1 MRNLITKKGNYSLSF
16 MGRVWGGV
24 FLLLSTSSCT
34 IAQSIKVNQVGY
46 YPSETKVAVIE
57 PTVTTKSF
65 TLKDAKGKKVW
76 AGKAVRT
83 SVSPFTQKV
92 RQIVDFSTVKKPGT
106 YTFVAGKEEQT
117 VVIKDNAFAD
127 VAKAAMKAF
136 YLQRTAM
143 PIEEKYAG
151 VYARPAAHMDDK
163 VVVHESAASPLRP
176 AGTVISS
183 PYGWY
188 DAGDFNKYIV
198 NSGFTIGVLLQ
209 AYEINK
215 AYADKMNLVIPESED
230 AVPDFL
236 DEVMYNLKW
245 MITMQDPYDGGVYHK
260 LTTPNFEGFEMPVN
274 CHQTRYVVQKS
285 TQAALDFA
293 ASLAQ
298 AARIYSAYPKYQS
311 FAKEAV
317 KAAERAYA
325 WAVKNPNF
333 FYDQNGNNEKYSPK
347 VNTGMYDDKAS
358 ADEFF
363 WAATELYLTTKQAS
377 YFEQAKAFMP
387 QSYRVPTWGE
397 VSGLGVQQWINQSLL
412 GKIDGIDF
420 PVEKMKA
427 DLLAFCDDC
436 MLRMPTSSFNAP
448 HGNRIQDF
456 PWGSNSEMC
465 AGQGIALTYAY
476 TLTKDRKYLSAAIA
490 DADYLLG
497 RNATGYCFV
506 TGFGTKQVMHPHQR
520 LSEADGIDAPLPG
533 FLAGGPNP
541 GQQDIAQVT
550 TYPSKAAD
558 ESYTDDMNSYAS
570 NEIAINWNAYLVG
583 LMMTI
588 DAELSK

>member
-1 MRNLITKKGNYSLSF
+1 MRNLITKKGNYSLPF

-24 FLLLSTSSCT
+24 FLGLLSTSCT
-34 IAQSIKVNQVGY
+34 SAQSIKVNQVGY

-57 PTVTTKSF
+57 PTVTAKSF
-65 TLKDAKGKKVW
+65 VLKDAKGKKVW
-76 AGKAVRT
+76 SGKAVRT

-92 RQIVDFSTVKKPGT
+92 RQVVDFSTVKTPGT
-106 YTFVAGKEEQT
+106 YTFVAGKEEQK
-117 VVIKDNAFAD
+117 VVIKENAFAD

-136 YLQRTAM
+136 YLQRTGM
-143 PIEEKYAG
+143 PIEAKYAG
-151 VYARPAAHMDDK
+151 AYARPAAHMDDK
-163 VVVHESAASPLRP
+163 VVVHPSAASPLRP

-285 TQAALDFA
+285 TQASLDFA

-325 WAVKNPNF
+325 WAVKNPTF
-333 FYDQNGNNEKYSPK
+333 YYDQNGNNQKYSPK

-363 WAATELYLTTKQAS
+363 WAATELYLTTKQNS

-427 DLLAFCDDC
+427 DLLAFCDEC

-448 HGNRIQDF
+448 HGNREQDF

-476 TLTKDRKYLSAAIA
+476 TLTKDRKYLEAAIA

-541 GQQDIAQVT
+541 GQQDIANVT

-588 DAELSK
+588 DATLSK

>member
-1 MRNLITKKGNYSLSF
+1 MRNLITKKGNYSLPF

-24 FLLLSTSSCT
+24 FLGLLSTSCT
-34 IAQSIKVNQVGY
+34 SAQSIKVNQVGY

-57 PTVTTKSF
+57 PTVTAKSF
-65 TLKDAKGKKVW
+65 VLKDAKGKKVW
-76 AGKAVRT
+76 SGKAVRT

-92 RQIVDFSTVKKPGT
+92 RQVVDFSTVKTPGT
-106 YTFVAGKEEQT
+106 YTFVAGKEEQK
-117 VVIKDNAFAD
+117 VVIKENAFAD

-136 YLQRTAM
+136 YLQRTGM
-143 PIEEKYAG
+143 PIEAKYAG
-151 VYARPAAHMDDK
+151 AYARPAAHMDDK
-163 VVVHESAASPLRP
+163 VVVHPSAASPLRP

-215 AYADKMNLVIPESED
+215 VYADKMNLVIPESED

-285 TQAALDFA
+285 TQASLDFA

-325 WAVKNPNF
+325 WAVKNPTF
-333 FYDQNGNNEKYSPK
+333 YYDQNGNNQKYSPK

-363 WAATELYLTTKQAS
+363 WAATELYLTTKQNS
-377 YFEQAKAFMP
+377 YFEQAKSFMP

-412 GKIDGIDF
+412 GKLDGIDF

-448 HGNRIQDF
+448 HGNRVQDF

-476 TLTKDRKYLSAAIA
+476 TLTKDHKYLSAAIA

-520 LSEADGIDAPLPG
+520 LSEDDGIDAPLPD

-541 GQQDIAQVT
+541 GQQDIANVT

-588 DAELSK
+588 DATLSK

>member
-1 MRNLITKKGNYSLSF
+1 MRNLITKKGNYSLPF

-24 FLLLSTSSCT
+24 FLGLLSTSCT
-34 IAQSIKVNQVGY
+34 SAQSIKVNQVGY

-57 PTVTTKSF
+57 PTVTAKSF
-65 TLKDAKGKKVW
+65 VLKDAKGKKVW
-76 AGKAVRT
+76 SGKAVRT

-92 RQIVDFSTVKKPGT
+92 RQVVDFSTVKTPGT
-106 YTFVAGKEEQT
+106 YTFVAGKEEQK
-117 VVIKDNAFAD
+117 VVIKENAFAD

-136 YLQRTAM
+136 YLQRTGM
-143 PIEEKYAG
+143 PIEAKYAG
-151 VYARPAAHMDDK
+151 AYARPAAHMDDK
-163 VVVHESAASPLRP
+163 VVVHPSAASPLRP

-188 DAGDFNKYIV
+188 DSGDFNKYIV

-285 TQAALDFA
+285 TQASLDFA

-325 WAVKNPNF
+325 WAVKNPTF
-333 FYDQNGNNEKYSPK
+333 YYDQNGNNQKYSPK

-363 WAATELYLTTKQAS
+363 WAATELYLTTKQNS
-377 YFEQAKAFMP
+377 YFEQAKSFMP

-412 GKIDGIDF
+412 GKLDGIDF
-420 PVEKMKA
+420 PIEKMKA

-448 HGNRIQDF
+448 HGNRVQDF

-476 TLTKDRKYLSAAIA
+476 TLTKDHKYLSAAIA

-541 GQQDIAQVT
+541 GQQDIANVT

-588 DAELSK
+588 DATLSK

>member
-1 MRNLITKKGNYSLSF
+1 MRNLITKKGNYSLPF

-24 FLLLSTSSCT
+24 FWGLLSTSCT
-34 IAQSIKVNQVGY
+34 SAQSIKVNQVGY

-57 PTVTTKSF
+57 PTVTAKSF
-65 TLKDAKGKKVW
+65 VLKDAKGKKVW
-76 AGKAVRT
+76 SGKAVRT

-92 RQIVDFSTVKKPGT
+92 RQVVDFSTVKTPGT
-106 YTFVAGKEEQT
+106 YTFVAGKEEQK
-117 VVIKDNAFAD
+117 VVIKENAFAD

-136 YLQRTAM
+136 YLQRTGM
-143 PIEEKYAG
+143 PIEAKYAG
-151 VYARPAAHMDDK
+151 AYARPAAHMDDK
-163 VVVHESAASPLRP
+163 VVVHPSAASPLRP

-285 TQAALDFA
+285 TQASLDFA

-325 WAVKNPNF
+325 WAVKNPTF
-333 FYDQNGNNEKYSPK
+333 YYDQNGNNQKYSPK

-363 WAATELYLTTKQAS
+363 WAATELYLTTKQNS
-377 YFEQAKAFMP
+377 YFEQAKSFMP

-412 GKIDGIDF
+412 GKLDGIDF

-448 HGNRIQDF
+448 HGNRVQDF

-476 TLTKDRKYLSAAIA
+476 TLTKDHKYLSAAIA

-541 GQQDIAQVT
+541 GQQDIANVT

-588 DAELSK
+588 DATLSK

>member
-1 MRNLITKKGNYSLSF
+1 
-16 MGRVWGGV
+16 MG
-24 FLLLSTSSCT
+24 LLSTSCT
-34 IAQSIKVNQVGY
+34 SAQSIKVNQVGY

-57 PTVTTKSF
+57 PTVTAKSF
-65 TLKDAKGKKVW
+65 VLKDAKGKKVW
-76 AGKAVRT
+76 SGKAVRT

-92 RQIVDFSTVKKPGT
+92 RQVVDFSTVKTPGT
-106 YTFVAGKEEQT
+106 YTFVAGKEEQK
-117 VVIKDNAFAD
+117 VVIKENAFAD

-136 YLQRTAM
+136 YLQRTGM
-143 PIEEKYAG
+143 PIEAKYAG
-151 VYARPAAHMDDK
+151 AYARPAAHMDDK
-163 VVVHESAASPLRP
+163 VVVHPSAASPLRP

-215 AYADKMNLVIPESED
+215 VYADKMNLVIPESED

-285 TQAALDFA
+285 TQASLDFA

-325 WAVKNPNF
+325 WAVKNPTF
-333 FYDQNGNNEKYSPK
+333 YYDQNGNNQKYSPK

-363 WAATELYLTTKQAS
+363 WAATELYLTTKQNS
-377 YFEQAKAFMP
+377 YFEQAKSFMP

-448 HGNRIQDF
+448 HGNRVQDF

-476 TLTKDRKYLSAAIA
+476 TLTKDHKYLSAAIA

-541 GQQDIAQVT
+541 GQQDIANVT

>member
-1 MRNLITKKGNYSLSF
+1 
-16 MGRVWGGV
+16 MG
-24 FLLLSTSSCT
+24 LLSTSCT
-34 IAQSIKVNQVGY
+34 SAQSIKVNQVGY

-57 PTVTTKSF
+57 PTVTAKSF
-65 TLKDAKGKKVW
+65 VLKDAKGKKVW
-76 AGKAVRT
+76 SGKAVRT
-83 SVSPFTQKV
+83 SISPFTQKV
-92 RQIVDFSTVKKPGT
+92 RQVVDFSTVKTPGT
-106 YTFVAGKEEQT
+106 YTFVAGKEEQK
-117 VVIKDNAFAD
+117 VVIKENAFAD

-136 YLQRTAM
+136 YLQRTGM
-143 PIEEKYAG
+143 PIEAKYAG
-151 VYARPAAHMDDK
+151 AYARPAAHMDDK
-163 VVVHESAASPLRP
+163 VVVHPSAASPLRP

-215 AYADKMNLVIPESED
+215 VYADKMNLVIPESED

-285 TQAALDFA
+285 TQASLDFA

-325 WAVKNPNF
+325 WAVKNPTF
-333 FYDQNGNNEKYSPK
+333 YYDQNGNNQKYSPK

-363 WAATELYLTTKQAS
+363 WAATELYLTTKQNS
-377 YFEQAKAFMP
+377 YFEQAKSFMP

-412 GKIDGIDF
+412 GKLDGIDF

-436 MLRMPTSSFNAP
+436 MLRIPTSSFNAP
-448 HGNRIQDF
+448 HGNRVQDF

-476 TLTKDRKYLSAAIA
+476 TLTKDHKYLSAAIA

-541 GQQDIAQVT
+541 GQQDIANVT

-588 DAELSK
+588 DATLSK

>member
-1 MRNLITKKGNYSLSF
+1 MKKI
-16 MGRVWGGV
+16 
-24 FLLLSTSSCT
+24 LLAASMLGAYASAD
-34 IAQSIKVNQVGY
+34 AQSIKVNQVGY
-46 YPSETKVAVIE
+46 YPSEIKVAVIE
-57 PTVTTKSF
+57 PTNTAKAF
-65 TLKDAKGKKVW
+65 ILKDANGKKVW

-83 SVSPFTQKV
+83 SVSPFTQKE
-92 RQIVDFSTVKKPGT
+92 RQIVDFSSVKTPGT
-106 YTFVAGKEEQT
+106 YTLVAGKEQQK
-117 VVIKDNAFAD
+117 VIIKDKAFAD

-163 VVVHESAASPLRP
+163 VLVHASAASPLRP
-176 AGTVISS
+176 EGTVISS

-209 AYEINK
+209 AYELNK
-215 AYADKMNLVIPESED
+215 AYADNMNLVIPESGD
-230 AVPDFL
+230 DTPDFL
-236 DEVMYNLKW
+236 DEIMYNLKW

-260 LTTPNFEGFEMPVN
+260 LTTPNFEAFEMPAN
-274 CHQTRYVVQKS
+274 CHQKRYVVQKS

-293 ASLAQ
+293 ATLAQ

-311 FAKEAV
+311 FCKNAV

-325 WAVKNPNF
+325 WAVKNPAF
-333 FYDQNGNNEKYSPK
+333 YYDQSGNNNKYSPK
-347 VNTGMYDDKAS
+347 VNTGTYDDRDA

-363 WAATELYLTTKQAS
+363 WAATELYLVTKQNS
-377 YFEQAKAFMP
+377 YFEQAKSFMS

-397 VSGLGVQQWINQSLL
+397 VSGLGVQEWINQSLL
-412 GKIDGIDF
+412 GKLDGVDF

-427 DLLAFCDDC
+427 DLLAYCDDR
-436 MLRMPTSSFNAP
+436 MLRMPTSCFNAP
-448 HGNRIQDF
+448 HGNREQDF
-456 PWGSNSEMC
+456 CWGSNSENC

-476 TLTKDRKYLSAAIA
+476 TLTKDKKYLDAAIS

-520 LSEADGIDAPLPG
+520 LSAADGIDAPLPG

-541 GQQDIAQVT
+541 GQQDIANVT
-550 TYPSKAAD
+550 SYPSKAAD
-558 ESYTDDMNSYAS
+558 ESYTDDVNSYAS

-583 LMMTI
+583 LMITL
-588 DAELSK
+588 DSELSK

>member
-1 MRNLITKKGNYSLSF
+1 MRNLITKKGNYSLPF

-24 FLLLSTSSCT
+24 FLALLSTSCT
-34 IAQSIKVNQVGY
+34 SAQSIKVNQVGY

-57 PTVTTKSF
+57 PTVTAKSF
-65 TLKDAKGKKVW
+65 VLKDAKGKKVW
-76 AGKAVRT
+76 SGKAVRT

-92 RQIVDFSTVKKPGT
+92 RQVVDFSTIKTPGT
-106 YTFVAGKEEQT
+106 YTFVAGKEEQK
-117 VVIKDNAFAD
+117 VVIKENAFAD

-136 YLQRTAM
+136 YLQRTGM
-143 PIEEKYAG
+143 PIEAKYAG
-151 VYARPAAHMDDK
+151 AYARPAAHMDDK
-163 VVVHESAASPLRP
+163 VVVHPSAASPLRP

-285 TQAALDFA
+285 TQASLDFA

-325 WAVKNPNF
+325 WAVKNPTF
-333 FYDQNGNNEKYSPK
+333 YYDQNGNNQKYSPK

-363 WAATELYLTTKQAS
+363 WAATELYLTTKQNS
-377 YFEQAKAFMP
+377 YFEQAKSFMP

-412 GKIDGIDF
+412 GKLDGIDF

-436 MLRMPTSSFNAP
+436 MLRIPTSSFNAP
-448 HGNRIQDF
+448 HGNRVQDF

-476 TLTKDRKYLSAAIA
+476 TLTKDHKYLSAAIA

-541 GQQDIAQVT
+541 GQQDIANVT

-588 DAELSK
+588 DATLSK